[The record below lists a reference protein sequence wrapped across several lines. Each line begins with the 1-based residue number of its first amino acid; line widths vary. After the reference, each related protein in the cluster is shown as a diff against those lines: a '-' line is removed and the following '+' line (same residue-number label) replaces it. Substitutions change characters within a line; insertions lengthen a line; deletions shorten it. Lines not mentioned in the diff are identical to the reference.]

1 MTPTADDRARVAVCI
16 TGLEV
21 GGAETLLAKLLE
33 QRPEDIEVRVFALID
48 GGEIA
53 ERIRALDV
61 EVTGLHM
68 QAGRPNLR
76 SLFAL
81 TSELRRYR
89 PDILHTWL
97 YHADL
102 LGSLAAKMAGV
113 PHVIWHLHNSDL
125 TPERVR
131 IMTRLV
137 VRMCALLSYW
147 IPDAILSC
155 SEAGIREHRARGY
168 ASERMRFL
176 PNGVDAEDFRP
187 DDDLR
192 ASVLEEFGLDGER
205 PVIGFVARI
214 DPQKNHKGFFEAV
227 RLFFER
233 GGDADFVLV
242 GRGVTADDWQLPG
255 WRDETGRPER
265 VHLAGPRTDVARIM
279 SAFDVAT
286 SASLGEAF
294 PMVLIES
301 MSCGAPCVATDVG
314 DCARIVADTGLVVP
328 PDDADALAAAWA
340 RILSMPAHERGE
352 LERRARERVLA
363 NYTLERFSDQ
373 IWSLYRETGARG

>member
-1 MTPTADDRARVAVCI
+1 MPATDDRVRVAVCI

-21 GGAETLLAKLLE
+21 GGAETLLATLLE
-33 QRPEDIEVRVFALID
+33 QRPSDIEVRVFSLID

-53 ERIRALDV
+53 ERIRALGI

-68 QAGRPNLR
+68 NAGRPSVR

-81 TSELRRYR
+81 ASEFRRYR
-89 PDILHTWL
+89 PDIVHTWL

-137 VRMCALLSYW
+137 VRMCAVLSYW
-147 IPDAILSC
+147 VPDAILSC
-155 SEAGIREHRARGY
+155 SEAGIREHRSRGY

-176 PNGVDAEDFRP
+176 PNGVDAETFRP
-187 DDDLR
+187 NNELR
-192 ASVLEEFGLDGER
+192 SSVREEFGLEEDR
-205 PVIGFVARI
+205 PVIGLVARI
-214 DPQKNHKGFFEAV
+214 DPQKNHEGFFQAV
-227 RLFFER
+227 KLFFER
-233 GGDADFVLV
+233 GGDADFLLV
-242 GRGVTADDWQLPG
+242 GRGVTVEDWQLPG
-255 WRDETGRPER
+255 WREETGRPER

-279 SAFDVAT
+279 AAFDVAT

-340 RILSMPAHERGE
+340 RMLAMPPPERGE

-363 NYTLERFSDQ
+363 NYTLGRFSDR